1 MANNPARAVL
11 SIPIGTWTERRSAPT
26 LTRVT
31 WLLAPFVLPGIA
43 ASLWTLGAHY
53 GWISP
58 QILPPPAQ
66 VFATLHDLAVSGDL
80 WANVGVSVTR
90 IFVGFAIGVVGG
102 VLLGAVLGLSRTA
115 EAYLL
120 PTFNAIVQVPVL
132 GWLPFLMLIVGI
144 GEPLKYILLAHAA
157 LVPVT
162 LSTLQGFRETPKG
175 LMEVAHAFRLS
186 RWQTIRAVILPSA
199 LPVIATG
206 VRLAFTKAW
215 LALVVVELL
224 ASSSG
229 LGYLVGYGRQLFQL
243 DLVLASVLI
252 IAVIGYT
259 ADRLLTVVEARL
271 KRG

>member
-1 MANNPARAVL
+1 MANNAARGVL
-11 SIPIGTWTERRSAPT
+11 SIPLTSASEPRSARSPVG
-26 LTRVT
+26 LA
-31 WLLAPFVLPGIA
+31 WLLAPWVLPLIA
-43 ASLWTLGAHY
+43 VVLWGLGARY

-80 WANVGVSVTR
+80 WSNVSASLMR
-90 IFVGFAIGVVGG
+90 IAVGFAIGVVGG

-115 EAYLL
+115 EAYIL

-132 GWLPFLMLIVGI
+132 GWLPFLMLLVGI

-175 LMEVAHAFRLS
+175 LIEVSRAFRLT
-186 RWQTIRAVILPSA
+186 RWQTIVSVILPSA
-199 LPVIATG
+199 LPIIGTG

-252 IAVIGYT
+252 IAAIGYT
-259 ADRLLTVVEARL
+259 ADLLLTVLEAAL
-271 KRG
+271 QRG